1 MKMILS
7 QKQQLKLHMTTQL
20 RQSIELLQYSHED
33 LAQFIREQAL
43 SNPLIELKDTTPI
56 QRKSGHFDDVLP
68 SIAAEKDFREELLQ
82 EIQCMIEDPTL
93 LYACQMVIHSLDDNG
108 YLQQDIIMTYNIEQ
122 SLLTSAINEL
132 QKYGPPGIAAISLK
146 HCLLLQL
153 RQMTPKNRIAEAI
166 VTYHLE
172 NVANGQFDDIEKA
185 LHITKPVLRRAIRT
199 IKSLEPKPCRSL
211 FSKPAATIT
220 PDATITLTKEGFS
233 FQLNE
238 QDLPTITLSTAYDD
252 LFTHAEAADFLKAQF
267 KRYEWLT
274 QSIAQRRQ
282 TLTRLLQA
290 VVSHQ
295 QAFFRQGYVA
305 LKPLLLKDIA
315 AQLGVHESTISR
327 ATKNKWLATPF
338 GTVALR
344 TLFTNAA
351 DERGTSQTAIKVHI
365 EHLIQS
371 EDKTRPL
378 SDQKICELLH
388 EKQNISLARRTITKY
403 RDELSIPS
411 ASKRK
416 QLI

>member
-1 MKMILS
+1 MKLSLS

-20 RQSIELLQYSHED
+20 RQSIELLQYSHDD
-33 LAQFIREQAL
+33 LARFIKEQAL
-43 SNPLIELKDTTPI
+43 SNPLIELQERTPI
-56 QRKSGHFDDVLP
+56 YQKSSSFDDVLP
-68 SIAAEKDFREELLQ
+68 SIASECDMRDEILQ
-82 EIQCMIEDPTL
+82 EIQCTIKDPAL
-93 LYACQMVIHSLDDNG
+93 LYACQMVLHSLDDNG
-108 YLQQDIIMTYNIEQ
+108 YMQQDIIVTYNIEKE
-122 SLLTSAINEL
+122 LLMRAIQEL
-132 QKYGPPGIAAISLK
+132 QHYGPPGIAAMNLK

-153 RQMTPKNRIAEAI
+153 QQLTPRKPIAEAI
-166 VTYHLE
+166 VTYYLE
-172 NVANGQFDDIEKA
+172 QVAQGDYEAITKA
-185 LHITKPVLRRAIRT
+185 LHITLPVLRRAIQT

-220 PDATITLTKEGFS
+220 PDAIITLTKDGFS

-238 QDLPTITLSTAYDD
+238 QDLPKITLSTAYDSY
-252 LFTHAEAADFLKAQF
+252 FNNSEAADFLKAQF

-274 QSIAQRRQ
+274 QSISQRRQ
-282 TLTRLLQA
+282 TLTKLLQA
-290 VVSHQ
+290 VVAHQ
-295 QAFFRQGYVA
+295 QAFFRHGYIA
-305 LKPLLLKDIA
+305 LKPLLLKEIA
-315 AQLGVHESTISR
+315 AELGVHESTVSR

-351 DERGTSQTAIKVHI
+351 DDQGTSQTTIKVHI
-365 EHLIQS
+365 QQLIQA
-371 EDKTRPL
+371 EDKARPL

-388 EKQNISLARRTITKY
+388 EKHNISLARRTITKY

>member
-1 MKMILS
+1 MLS

-20 RQSIELLQYSHED
+20 RQSIELLQYSHDD
-33 LAQFIREQAL
+33 LAQFIKEQAL
-43 SNPLIELKDTTPI
+43 SNPLIELQERTPI
-56 QRKSGHFDDVLP
+56 YQKSGSFDDVLP
-68 SIAAEKDFREELLQ
+68 SIASEYDMRDELLQ
-82 EIQCMIEDPTL
+82 EIQCAITDPTL

-108 YLQQDIIMTYNIEQ
+108 YVQQDVIVTYNIEKE
-122 SLLTSAINEL
+122 LLMRAIQEL
-132 QKYGPPGIAAISLK
+132 QKHGPPGIAAMNLK

-153 RQMTPKNRIAEAI
+153 QQLTPKKPIAEAI

-172 NVANGQFDDIEKA
+172 DVAQGNFEAITKA
-185 LHITKPVLRRAIRT
+185 LHITMPVLRRAIQT

-220 PDATITLTKEGFS
+220 PDATITLTEEGFS

-238 QDLPTITLSTAYDD
+238 HDLPKITLSTAYDAY
-252 LFTHAEAADFLKAQF
+252 FTNSEAADFLKAQF

-282 TLTRLLQA
+282 TLTKLLQS
-290 VVSHQ
+290 VVAHQ
-295 QAFFRQGYVA
+295 QSFFRHGYIA

-315 AQLGVHESTISR
+315 AELGVHESTISR
-327 ATKNKWLATPF
+327 ATKNKFIATPF
-338 GTVALR
+338 GTVPLR
-344 TLFTNAA
+344 TLFTNVA
-351 DERGTSQTAIKVHI
+351 DSQGTSQTAIKMHLQQ
-365 EHLIQS
+365 LIQA

-378 SDQKICELLH
+378 SDQKICECLYREH
-388 EKQNISLARRTITKY
+388 NISLARRTITKY

>member
-1 MKMILS
+1 MKMMLS

-20 RQSIELLQYSHED
+20 RQSIELLQYSHDD
-33 LAQFIREQAL
+33 LAQFIKEQAL
-43 SNPLIELKDTTPI
+43 SNPLIELQERTPI
-56 QRKSGHFDDVLP
+56 EQKNGSFDDVLP
-68 SIAAEKDFREELLQ
+68 SIASEYDMRDELLQ
-82 EIQCMIEDPTL
+82 EIQCSIADPAL

-108 YLQQDIIMTYNIEQ
+108 YVQQDVIVTYNIEKE
-122 SLLTSAINEL
+122 LLMRAIEEL
-132 QKYGPPGIAAISLK
+132 QKYGPPGIAALSLK

-153 RQMTPKNRIAEAI
+153 QQLTPRKPIAEAI

-172 NVANGQFDDIEKA
+172 DVASGKLETITKA
-185 LHITKPVLRRAIRT
+185 LHITLPMLRRAIQT

-220 PDATITLTKEGFS
+220 PDATITLTEDGFS

-238 QDLPTITLSTAYDD
+238 RDLPKITLSTAYDAY
-252 LFTHAEAADFLKAQF
+252 FTNREAADFLKAQF

-274 QSIAQRRQ
+274 QSISQRRQ
-282 TLTRLLQA
+282 TLTKLLQA
-290 VVSHQ
+290 VVTHQ
-295 QAFFRQGYVA
+295 QPFFHQGYIA
-305 LKPLLLKDIA
+305 LKPLLLKDVA
-315 AQLGVHESTISR
+315 EELGVHESTISR

-338 GTVALR
+338 GTVPLR

-351 DERGTSQTAIKVHI
+351 DDKGTSQTAIKMHI
-365 EHLIQS
+365 QQLIQT

-378 SDQKICELLH
+378 SDQKICECLH
-388 EKQNISLARRTITKY
+388 HEHNISLARRTITKY